1 MTNKKPIIRVTL
13 VRSRFGRKPTHRA
26 TIKGLGLSKI
36 NQTVSLEDT
45 PSVRGMIEKVKY
57 VLRVEGE

>member
-1 MTNKKPIIRVTL
+1 MTNKKTINVTL
-13 VRSRFGRKPTHRA
+13 IRSRFGRKPTHRA
-26 TIKGLGLSKI
+26 TIKGLGLSKM
-36 NQTVSLEDT
+36 NQTVALEDT